1 MTERNDA
8 ACNHRNPVR
17 GGLDRP
23 VLLALSEREPPW
35 KGLHMSETTERAGD
49 AFVRYLKDRLPLV
62 EGALDATRA
71 AAVPSDMPAPAD
83 DLERYLYA
91 PLAHFTSGGGK
102 RVRPVLALLGAEA
115 AGGRA
120 EQALSCGVAIELFQ
134 SAALIHDDIADA
146 SELRR
151 GEPCLYRT
159 EGLGLAIN
167 AGDLALTRVFEIVL
181 ADASL
186 PAERRLR
193 VLEELVRMERHTLE
207 GQALDLGWARDGRWD
222 VTSDDYL
229 YMIDGKTAWYTVASP
244 LYAGALAAG
253 AEPDA
258 VRGLIE
264 VGLPAGLAFQLQ
276 DDLLNLVGDADAQGK
291 DFRSDITE
299 GKRTLAVVW
308 ALEHLDDADRSELVS
323 LLESGT
329 ADTSRLARAVEL
341 IELGGGIDK
350 CRELAAE
357 KTAEAQKRARELAAC
372 GAITTEAAD
381 LLVSMADFF
390 INRRA

>member
-1 MTERNDA
+1 MSDMTG
-8 ACNHRNPVR
+8 H
-17 GGLDRP
+17 
-23 VLLALSEREPPW
+23 
-35 KGLHMSETTERAGD
+35 AGES
-49 AFVRYLKDRLPLV
+49 FVAYLKDRLPLIERALHEADAV
-62 EGALDATRA
+62 AMSHEGAPTEDLD
-71 AAVPSDMPAPAD
+71 
-83 DLERYLYA
+83 RYLYA
-91 PLAHFTSGGGK
+91 PLAHFTAGGGK

-115 AGGRA
+115 VGGCA
-120 EQALSCGVAIELFQ
+120 DQALSCGVAIELFQ

-151 GEPCLYRT
+151 DEPCLYRT

-181 ADASL
+181 ADGSL

-308 ALEHLDDADRSELVS
+308 ALEHLGGAERSELVE
-323 LLESGT
+323 LLESRT
-329 ADTSRLARAVEL
+329 DDASRLARAVEL

-357 KTAEAQKRARELAAC
+357 KTAETQKRARELAER
-372 GAITTEAAD
+372 GVITTEAAE

>member
-8 ACNHRNPVR
+8 ARNHRNPVR

-23 VLLALSEREPPW
+23 VLLALSERELPW
-35 KGLHMSETTERAGD
+35 KGLHMSEMTERAGD

-71 AAVPSDMPAPAD
+71 AVVASDMPTPAD

-181 ADASL
+181 ADGSL

-207 GQALDLGWARDGRWD
+207 GQALDLGWARDGRWN

>member
-1 MTERNDA
+1 
-8 ACNHRNPVR
+8 
-17 GGLDRP
+17 
-23 VLLALSEREPPW
+23 
-35 KGLHMSETTERAGD
+35 MSESNERSGEQ
-49 AFVRYLKDRLPLV
+49 FVTYLRDKLPLI
-62 EGALDATRA
+62 EGALRKADA
-71 AAVPSDMPAPAD
+71 AAMCPAPQSPAG
-83 DLERYLYA
+83 DLERYLYG
-91 PLAHFTSGGGK
+91 PLAHFTAGGGK

-115 AGGRA
+115 VGGAA

-167 AGDLALTRVFEIVL
+167 AGDLALTRVFEVVL
-181 ADASL
+181 EDEGL
-186 PAERRLR
+186 PADRRLR
-193 VLEELVRMERHTLE
+193 VLSELMHMERHTLE
-207 GQALDLGWARDGRWD
+207 GQALDLGWARDCRWD

-253 AEPDA
+253 ADPNAAHD
-258 VRGLIE
+258 LIE
-264 VGLPAGLAFQLQ
+264 IGLPAGLAFQLQ

-299 GKRTLAVVW
+299 GKRTLAVVY
-308 ALEHLDDADRSELVS
+308 ALGNLDAARRDELVD

-329 ADTSRLARAVEL
+329 TDESKLGRAVEL
-341 IELGGGIDK
+341 IEMGGGIEH
-350 CRELAAE
+350 CRALARA
-357 KTAEAQKRARELAAC
+357 KTIEAQERARELAAR
-372 GAITTEAAD
+372 GAITTEAAG

>member
-1 MTERNDA
+1 M
-8 ACNHRNPVR
+8 R

-23 VLLALSEREPPW
+23 VLLALSERELPW
-35 KGLHMSETTERAGD
+35 KGLHMSEITERAGD

-62 EGALDATRA
+62 EDALDATRA
-71 AAVPSDMPAPAD
+71 AAVPSDMPTPAD

-91 PLAHFTSGGGK
+91 PLAHFTAGGGK

-115 AGGRA
+115 VGGRA
-120 EQALSCGVAIELFQ
+120 EHALSCGVAIELFQ

-181 ADASL
+181 ADESL
-186 PAERRLR
+186 PVERRLR
-193 VLEELVRMERHTLE
+193 MLEELVRMERHTLE
-207 GQALDLGWARDGRWD
+207 GQALDLGWAHDGRWN

-258 VRGLIE
+258 AKGLIE

-308 ALEHLDDADRSELVS
+308 ALEHLGDEERSELVT

-329 ADTSRLARAVEL
+329 SDPSLLARAVEL
-341 IELGGGIDK
+341 IELGGGIEK

-372 GAITTEAAD
+372 GTITSEAAG
-381 LLVSMADFF
+381 LLISMADFF

>member
-1 MTERNDA
+1 MSDMTG
-8 ACNHRNPVR
+8 H
-17 GGLDRP
+17 
-23 VLLALSEREPPW
+23 
-35 KGLHMSETTERAGD
+35 AGES
-49 AFVRYLKDRLPLV
+49 FVAYLKDRLPLIERALHEADAV
-62 EGALDATRA
+62 AMSHEGAPTEDLD
-71 AAVPSDMPAPAD
+71 
-83 DLERYLYA
+83 RYLYA
-91 PLAHFTSGGGK
+91 PLAHFTAGGGK

-115 AGGRA
+115 VGGRA
-120 EQALSCGVAIELFQ
+120 DQALSCGVAIELFQ

-181 ADASL
+181 ADGSL

-308 ALEHLDDADRSELVS
+308 ALEHLGGAERSELVE
-323 LLESGT
+323 LLESRT
-329 ADTSRLARAVEL
+329 DDASRLARAVEL

-357 KTAEAQKRARELAAC
+357 KTAEAQKRARELAEC
-372 GAITTEAAD
+372 GVITTEAAE

>member
-1 MTERNDA
+1 
-8 ACNHRNPVR
+8 
-17 GGLDRP
+17 
-23 VLLALSEREPPW
+23 
-35 KGLHMSETTERAGD
+35 MSEPNEKAGEQ
-49 AFVRYLKDRLPLV
+49 FVTYLRDKLPLI
-62 EGALDATRA
+62 EGALREANATSL
-71 AAVPSDMPAPAD
+71 VHDNAPVG
-83 DLERYLYA
+83 DLEQYLYA
-91 PLAHFTSGGGK
+91 PLAHFTAGGGK

-115 AGGRA
+115 VGGDA
-120 EQALSCGVAIELFQ
+120 KQALSCGVAIELFQ

-167 AGDLALTRVFEIVL
+167 AGDLALTRVFEVVL
-181 ADASL
+181 NDGSL
-186 PAERRLR
+186 SPEHRMR
-193 VLEELVRMERHTLE
+193 VLQELVRMERHTLE
-207 GQALDLGWARDGRWD
+207 GQALDLGWARDSRWD
-222 VTSDDYL
+222 VASDDYL

-253 AEPDA
+253 ANPPVA
-258 VRGLIE
+258 QGLIG

-308 ALEHLDDADRSELVS
+308 ALEHLAPAPRAELVS
-323 LLESGT
+323 LLEAKTTNT
-329 ADTSRLARAVEL
+329 ADLARAVEL
-341 IELGGGIDK
+341 IDLGGGIER
-350 CRELAAE
+350 CRALAQA
-357 KTAEAQKRARELAAC
+357 KTAEAQERARELVAQ
-372 GAITTEAAD
+372 GAINTAAAD
-381 LLVSMADFF
+381 LLVSMADYF

>member
-1 MTERNDA
+1 MSDMTG
-8 ACNHRNPVR
+8 H
-17 GGLDRP
+17 
-23 VLLALSEREPPW
+23 
-35 KGLHMSETTERAGD
+35 AGES
-49 AFVRYLKDRLPLV
+49 FVAYLKDRLPLIERALHEADAV
-62 EGALDATRA
+62 AMSHEGAPTEDLD
-71 AAVPSDMPAPAD
+71 
-83 DLERYLYA
+83 RYLYA
-91 PLAHFTSGGGK
+91 PLAHFTAGGGK

-115 AGGRA
+115 VGGRA
-120 EQALSCGVAIELFQ
+120 DQALSCGIAIELFQ

-181 ADASL
+181 ADGSL

-308 ALEHLDDADRSELVS
+308 ALEHLGGAERSELVE
-323 LLESGT
+323 LLESRT
-329 ADTSRLARAVEL
+329 DDASRLARAVEL

-357 KTAEAQKRARELAAC
+357 KTAEAQKRARELAEC
-372 GAITTEAAD
+372 GVITTEAAE

>member
-1 MTERNDA
+1 MSDMTGHVGE
-8 ACNHRNPVR
+8 
-17 GGLDRP
+17 
-23 VLLALSEREPPW
+23 S
-35 KGLHMSETTERAGD
+35 
-49 AFVRYLKDRLPLV
+49 FVAYLKDRLPLIERALHEADAV
-62 EGALDATRA
+62 AMSHEGAPTEDLD
-71 AAVPSDMPAPAD
+71 
-83 DLERYLYA
+83 RYLYA
-91 PLAHFTSGGGK
+91 PLAHFTAGGGK

-115 AGGRA
+115 VGGRA
-120 EQALSCGVAIELFQ
+120 DQALSCGVAIELFQ

-181 ADASL
+181 ADGSL

-276 DDLLNLVGDADAQGK
+276 DDLLNLVGNADAQGK

-308 ALEHLDDADRSELVS
+308 ALEHLGGAERSELVE

-357 KTAEAQKRARELAAC
+357 KTAEAQKRARELAER
-372 GAITTEAAD
+372 GVITTEAAE

>member
-1 MTERNDA
+1 M
-8 ACNHRNPVR
+8 R

-35 KGLHMSETTERAGD
+35 KGLHMSDMTGHAGEN
-49 AFVRYLKDRLPLV
+49 FVAYLKDRLPLI
-62 EGALDATRA
+62 ERALHEADAVAMGR
-71 AAVPSDMPAPAD
+71 DDAPTD
-83 DLERYLYA
+83 DLDRYLYA
-91 PLAHFTSGGGK
+91 PLAHFTAGGGK

-115 AGGRA
+115 VGGRA
-120 EQALSCGVAIELFQ
+120 DQALSCGVAIELFQ

-181 ADASL
+181 ADGSL

-308 ALEHLDDADRSELVS
+308 ALEHLGGAERSELVE

-357 KTAEAQKRARELAAC
+357 KTAEAQKRARELAER
-372 GAITTEAAD
+372 GVITTEAAE